1 MLAPLTR
8 VWYFLF
14 LFHEA
19 QFFME
24 TFRCADGHSVSM
36 LWCCRLC
43 HGVEGQGHPQRP
55 HLVCQQ
61 VFQPTVHHPLS
72 ICSPSATVLCPVPTP
87 LFTVSP
93 TVCPSLTHT
102 ASKSQTLL
110 YCSVHS
116 ARTCKLC
123 RLFNEGRDGDKGPT
137 CPCLRFNTTEKK

>member
-19 QFFME
+19 QFFKE
-24 TFRCADGHSVSM
+24 TCQCADGHSVRTLYCYS
-36 LWCCRLC
+36 LC
-43 HGVEGQGHPQRP
+43 HEVEGQGNPRWP

-72 ICSPSATVLCPVPTP
+72 ICSPSATAVCPVPTP

-93 TVCPSLTHT
+93 TVCPSLTHCLQVSHT
-102 ASKSQTLL
+102 FLL
-110 YCSVHS
+110 LSAFDRNTQALQAVELEMETKAPHAHACSNRN
-116 ARTCKLC
+116 RTK
-123 RLFNEGRDGDKGPT
+123 T
-137 CPCLRFNTTEKK
+137 

>member
-1 MLAPLTR
+1 MLATLTR

-24 TFRCADGHSVSM
+24 TFWSADGHSVST
-36 LWCCRLC
+36 LWCCSLC
-43 HGVEGQGHPQRP
+43 HGLEGQGHPQRP

-72 ICSPSATVLCPVPTP
+72 ICSPSATALCSYCVP
-87 LFTVSP
+87 LSH
-93 TVCPSLTHT
+93 THT

-123 RLFNEGRDGDKGPT
+123 RLFNGGRDETKAPHARACSLT
-137 CPCLRFNTTEKK
+137 RTEKKRTQ